1 MKWKRKECRQQKIEW
16 INLKHKRSGQV
27 NMVIGMM
34 SVLIV
39 SVVMLA
45 CLRVSNFMITGAYV
59 EDALAAS
66 NLASALID
74 IDEFGKSGKIL
85 IKDGSKSYDIYQ
97 EALGIN
103 LQLDED
109 GRSFYRELLVGSVK
123 VIEYIIYNVVN
134 GEIEII
140 VFSGDGYA
148 EHIFPG
154 IVGEIYTPDGVL
166 VETTTIY
173 SKISFAV
180 KGFGSQIIYV
190 EKENSVDVKKNDR

>member
-1 MKWKRKECRQQKIEW
+1 
-16 INLKHKRSGQV
+16 
-27 NMVIGMM
+27 MVIGMM

-97 EALGIN
+97 EALRIN